1 MTYGKG
7 IAMHDKQIFGEY
19 YAEQEPV
26 NLEPLKIPMIKH
38 NETGIRPCHDIYVGS
53 GESGIL
59 TIKRLRKPS
68 YGERWPVGGAVYR
81 GYPLRESIEKTLE
94 REIGIKTDGRPAI
107 MLGNARILSNYDRE
121 ESGIGMDST
130 VSVFYVEATD
140 GLKIEDIMTDKDHTE
155 PLFTTAEELTDDFWD
170 SLHPYVRDFLPIAV
184 EIYEERMGHINK
196 FSRL

>member
-1 MTYGKG
+1 MTYGQG
-7 IAMHDKQIFGEY
+7 IAMHEKQIFGEY
-19 YAEQEPV
+19 YAEREPV
-26 NLEPLKIPMIKH
+26 NLGQLKIPMTKH

-68 YGERWPVGGAVYR
+68 YGERWPIGGAVYR

-94 REIGIKTDGRPAI
+94 REIGIKTDGCPAI
-107 MLGNARILSNYDRE
+107 MLGNARILSNFDRE

-130 VSVFYVEATD
+130 ISVFYVEAES
-140 GLKIEDIMTDKDHTE
+140 GLKIEDIITDNDHAE
-155 PLFTTAEELTDDFWD
+155 PLFTTSEELRDDFLD

-184 EIYEERMGHINK
+184 EIYEKRMEHISK